1 MRGFGDAPKS
11 DPLAPCKGQA
21 VKAADEGAKALPKPK
36 GGPLKLTEGA
46 KALPKPEVGPLK
58 PTEGAKGLSKPKG
71 GPLKL
76 TEGAKGL
83 PKPEVG
89 PLKPTEGAEGLSK
102 PKGGPTTA
110 PPNIEPSPALCGT
123 DAGATE
129 TSEANGFMED

>member
-1 MRGFGDAPKS
+1 LPK
-11 DPLAPCKGQA
+11 P
-21 VKAADEGAKALPKPK
+21 EGAK
-36 GGPLKLTEGA
+36 G
-46 KALPKPEVGPLK
+46 LPKPEVVPLK
-58 PTEGAKGLSKPKG
+58 P
-71 GPLKL
+71 

-89 PLKPTEGAEGLSK
+89 PLKPTEGAKGLPK
-102 PKGGPTTA
+102 PEVGPTTA